1 VSQPTDE
8 PVDPPRRTPRRG
20 RRGAVAPRHARRR
33 RAGAAVVL
41 PAIAGV
47 LTTAL
52 VLPAGYAAYSYA
64 RFDRGVTRVDAIP
77 APSSSS
83 TPDDVDGEA
92 MNILLVGDDHR
103 PDGASPEVLAELGT
117 DDDGGATNTDT
128 MIVLHVAGDGRSA
141 TMISLPRDSY
151 VDIPGHGRD
160 KLNAAFAY
168 GERDGGT
175 GAGAQLL
182 VSTVQDLTGLTID
195 HFVRVSL
202 LGFYDVVSA
211 LGPVDVCLNAP
222 VKDRWTGLD
231 LPAGTSTL
239 DAKQALAF
247 VRQRHGLP
255 GGDLDRQVRQQ
266 YFLTVEAERLLS
278 AGTLLDPVKSGAVL
292 DAVSGSLEM
301 DAGLDVLRLARQV
314 QHLRPEAI
322 RSATIPITGTPT
334 ITVGGRP
341 LSIVEVDHEAMP
353 AFVAQLVGPTQAYEG
368 SSAADPSTVTVQV
381 LNGSGT
387 SGAAGTASDALG
399 ALGFVTAEPG
409 SSPTTSVSTVRYPSG
424 QEAQARAVAEA
435 VPGAVPVQSA
445 DVTSVTLVL
454 GTDGVAVP
462 LPAPAVD
469 PGAEDGPGAG
479 GGSGADGAGAGD
491 AADAPATVE
500 EAAPPAPSPTPAGTS
515 YAEVRCIN

>member
-1 VSQPTDE
+1 MSHPTDE
-8 PVDPPRRTPRRG
+8 PVSTPRRRPLRG
-20 RRGAVAPRHARRR
+20 RRAAVTPRHARRR
-33 RAGAAVVL
+33 RTGAGVVL

-47 LTTAL
+47 LTAAL

-92 MNILLVGDDHR
+92 LNILLVGDDHR

-117 DDDGGATNTDT
+117 EDDGGATNTDT

-168 GERDGGT
+168 GERDGGA

-202 LGFYDVVSA
+202 LGFYDVVQA

-266 YFLTVEAERLLS
+266 YFLTIEAERLLS
-278 AGTLLDPVKSGAVL
+278 AGTLLDPVKSGSVL

-322 RSATIPITGTPT
+322 RSATIPVTGTPT

-353 AFVAQLVGPTQAYEG
+353 AFVAELIGPTQAYED
-368 SSAADPSTVTVQV
+368 SSAADASAVTVQV
-381 LNGSGT
+381 LNGSGAT
-387 SGAAGTASDALG
+387 GAAGTATDALA
-399 ALGFVTAEPG
+399 ALGFVTTEPG
-409 SSPTTSVSTVRYPSG
+409 SSPTTSVSTVRYPAG

-435 VPGAVPVQSA
+435 VPGATPVQSA

-469 PGAEDGPGAG
+469 PDAE
-479 GGSGADGAGAGD
+479 GGSGADGTGAGD
-491 AADAPATVE
+491 GTDAPAPVE